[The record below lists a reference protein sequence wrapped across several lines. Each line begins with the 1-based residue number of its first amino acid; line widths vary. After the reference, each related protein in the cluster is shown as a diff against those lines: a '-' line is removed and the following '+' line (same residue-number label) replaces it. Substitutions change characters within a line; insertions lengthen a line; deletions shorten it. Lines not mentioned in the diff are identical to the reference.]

1 MGLTLQEFDP
11 MEEPENAAHAD
22 ASLQELE
29 PMDIDEDAKSLQ
41 EEFPLQLFL
50 SITPLEAWQE
60 EVPIR

>member
-1 MGLTLQEFDP
+1 

-41 EEFPLQLFL
+41 AEFPLQLSL
-50 SITPLEAWQE
+50 SITPLEA
-60 EVPIR
+60 

>member
-41 EEFPLQLFL
+41 AEFPLQLSL
-50 SITPLEAWQE
+50 SITPLEA
-60 EVPIR
+60 